1 MIKKTTSK
9 SLPLATAHILGKAP
23 ENNVRPNYQTGYI
36 AIIGRPNVGKSTLL
50 NHLIGQKVSITSK
63 KAQTTRHRINGILT
77 DEQAQLIFV
86 DTPGF
91 QTQYLSQLNSMM
103 NRVVIQSLHEVDVV
117 LFVVE
122 ALRFDDRDSLIEKI
136 LPANKPVILIINKI
150 DKIADKKKLLPFL
163 ENMAQRYTYAS
174 IVPVS
179 AEQEIQLPLLINTI
193 RSYLPEGRPLFGA
206 DEVTDRSERFV
217 AAELLREKLFRMM
230 GDEIPYAT
238 SVIIDQFKQE
248 GNLRKIYASILVE
261 NANQKAIVIG
271 KDGQK
276 LKAMATQARKEM
288 ESFFGGKVFLDVWV
302 KMKSGWA
309 DDASVLRSL
318 GYE

>member
-9 SLPLATAHILGKAP
+9 SLLDATTNILGKAP
-23 ENNVRPNYQTGYI
+23 GNNPYPNYRTGYI

-77 DEQAQLIFV
+77 DAQAQFIFV

-91 QTQYLSQLNSMM
+91 QTQHLSQLNSMM
-103 NRVVIQSLHEVDVV
+103 NRVVMQSLNGIDIV
-117 LFVVE
+117 LFVIE
-122 ALRFDDRDSLIEKI
+122 ALRFDDRDKLIQKI
-136 LPANKPVILIINKI
+136 LPENKPVILIINKI
-150 DKIADKKKLLPFL
+150 DKVADKNILLPFL
-163 ENMAQRYTYAS
+163 EKMSQQYAYAS
-174 IVPVS
+174 IVPVC
-179 AEQEIQLPLLINTI
+179 AEQQIQLPLLINTI
-193 RSYLPEGRPLFGA
+193 RSYLPEGSPLFGA
-206 DEVTDRSERFV
+206 DEITDRSERFV

-230 GDEIPYAT
+230 GEEIPYAT
-238 SVIIDQFKQE
+238 SVIIDQFKHE
-248 GNLRKIYASILVE
+248 GSLRKIYASILVE
-261 NANQKAIVIG
+261 NASQKAIVIG

-276 LKAMATQARKEM
+276 LKGMATQARKEM
-288 ESFFGGKVFLDVWV
+288 EYFFGSKVFLNVWV
-302 KMKSGWA
+302 KVKSGWA